1 MRIGSWNMQT
11 DEVVEL
17 RRGQDGERWRDN
29 QGDVWEWRTNRW
41 ICGHFTLYPT
51 DGSAEFGPFVRLT

>member
-1 MRIGSWNMQT
+1 MQT